1 MKKDIN
7 NKKKKLPMNLKK
19 KLQRGGNDIVRATVG
34 LIDSMVDLGKS
45 IFVEIKSL
53 TNISSDINNGA
64 APSPGTPGQIQ
75 GPPNFNEPKLK

>member
-1 MKKDIN
+1 MKKDII
-7 NKKKKLPMNLKK
+7 NKKKKKIISLKK
-19 KLQRGGNDIVRATVG
+19 KQHGGNDVVSATIN

-45 IFVEIKSL
+45 IFGEIKSL

-75 GPPNFNEPKLK
+75 GPPNFDEPKLK

>member
-1 MKKDIN
+1 MKKDII
-7 NKKKKLPMNLKK
+7 NKKKKKIISLKK
-19 KLQRGGNDIVRATVG
+19 KQHGGNDVVSATIN

-45 IFVEIKSL
+45 IFGEIKSL